1 MRWLVTHPGPNFSVS
16 DLHAGYTEALRA
28 AGEHIVDYPLGEL
41 LSFYDNVFL
50 RSGPEQFRKALD
62 GKQATELAVDR
73 LAGALYKVR
82 PDVLFVVSGF
92 FLDGQLL
99 DRARRD
105 GVRVVTLHT
114 EEPYEHSREL
124 ELSRHSDLCLLTEP
138 VHIADFRQITRAE
151 HFGHAYRPAVHHSG
165 PVDPDVACDLAFV
178 GTGYPSR
185 IRFLEAMD
193 LDDLDV
199 VLAGNWQLLDEG
211 SPLRKHV
218 AHEVADCL
226 DNADTARLY
235 RSAKVG
241 LNLYRREAEAAGTAE
256 GWAVGPREIE
266 MAACGL
272 PFVRDRRGEG
282 DDLFG
287 HLPTFA
293 TPGEAA
299 EQIRW
304 LLTHDAEREALAE
317 KSRAAIADRTFDA
330 HAARLLR
337 LLDKE

>member
-16 DLHAGYTEALRA
+16 DLHAGYVEALRA
-28 AGEHIVDYPLGEL
+28 AGEHVIDFPLGEL

-50 RSGPEQFRKALD
+50 RAGVEQFKKALD
-62 GKQATELAVDR
+62 GVQATQLAVDR

-92 FLDGQLL
+92 FLDQQIF
-99 DRARRD
+99 DVARRD
-105 GVRVVTLHT
+105 GVKVVTLHT

-124 ELSRHSDLCLLTEP
+124 ELARHSDLCLLTEP
-138 VHIADFRQITRAE
+138 VHIDDFRQITRAE
-151 HFGHAYRPAVHHSG
+151 HFGHAYRPAVHHPG
-165 PVDPDVACDLAFV
+165 PPDPDLACDLAFV

-185 IRFLEAMD
+185 IAFLEAMD
-193 LDDLDV
+193 LQDLDV
-199 VLAGNWQLLDEG
+199 VLAGNWQLLNEE
-211 SPLRKHV
+211 SPLRPDV
-218 AHEVADCL
+218 AHDTADCL

-235 RSAKVG
+235 RSARVG

-266 MAACGL
+266 MAACSL
-272 PFVRDRRGEG
+272 PFVRDPRGEG
-282 DDLFG
+282 NELFG
-287 HLPTFA
+287 HLPTFTSPA
-293 TPGEAA
+293 EAA
-299 EQIRW
+299 DQIAW
-304 LLTHDAEREALAE
+304 LLTHDTERAALAD
-317 KSRAAIADRTFDA
+317 KSRAAVADRTFDA